1 MSCGTRKKSRE
12 SPTTINYKNPPFQ
25 LKTTVLPRRHP
36 LRFLSSSSIRT
47 VATASSQR
55 SSSAQHISL
64 SSSLQIS
71 LGAAIY
77 ATAQDIVDLCDAH
90 QTMSAA
96 RSLAEKGGAG
106 GGGTSVE
113 GVDRLAASATSL
125 TGAVDILRRL
135 GQGKGGLGEILS
147 DREGNGTAEEASAA
161 KSAAL
166 GAVRDLADL
175 LASEVRVLVCMLKE
189 RWWFTMSSTANTP
202 KGRS

>member
-1 MSCGTRKKSRE
+1 M
-12 SPTTINYKNPPFQ
+12 
-25 LKTTVLPRRHP
+25 
-36 LRFLSSSSIRT
+36 
-47 VATASSQR
+47 ATASSQQ
-55 SSSAQHISL
+55 SSSAQQVSL
-64 SSSLQIS
+64 PSSLQIS

-96 RSLAEKGGAG
+96 RSLAEKGGAS

-125 TGAVDILRRL
+125 TEAVAVLRRL
-135 GQGKGGLGEILS
+135 GRGKGGLGENAS
-147 DREGNGTAEEASAA
+147 DREGNGTAEEAAAA

-175 LASEVRVLVCMLKE
+175 LASEVRVVVCMGKE
-189 RWWFTMSSTANTP
+189 Q
-202 KGRS
+202 